1 MARHPDMDKRRRIL
15 DEAFRL
21 FGELGYRNTTIK
33 LVAAESGVAPGTIYT
48 YFADKEDLFRAAVQD
63 GWLRFV
69 QEIRDTISSDA
80 SFEAKFLRMLDF
92 GFDLLKRATP
102 LLRGMFADPG
112 RQRLYQQNL
121 DQLCRY
127 VEALFDEGRRQGYL
141 NITENRELR
150 RFYIRTNV
158 SGFLLTAA
166 LCPPDE
172 LDDEIETMRRG
183 LKTGFFEK
191 HGLGVL
197 G

>member
-1 MARHPDMDKRRRIL
+1 MDKRRRIL
-15 DEAFRL
+15 DEAFHL

-33 LVAAESGVAPGTIYT
+33 QVAAAAGVAPGSIYT

-69 QEIRDTISSDA
+69 HEVRDTISSDA
-80 SFEAKFLRMLDF
+80 TFEAKFLRMLDF

-121 DQLCRY
+121 DELCQY
-127 VEALFDEGRRQGYL
+127 VEALFEEGRRQGYL
-141 NITENRELR
+141 DITENRELR

-166 LCPPDE
+166 LSPPEE
-172 LDDEIETMRRG
+172 LDEEIETMRHG

-191 HGLGVL
+191 YGLGVL